1 MTNVKSIWTISD
13 VHILRHS
20 IPIYTLQGYPK
31 ISLVFLNL
39 PDGDFG
45 GFGFWRNNFQSLQKL
60 LWGTI
65 KEIKAIDGSNSF
77 TTTSLQSTLLELIK
91 EYRPDTL
98 RTQDIDFV
106 FWDHSDHRAVA
117 SLVKNA
123 HMLYTAPHTFI
134 SYIDYMDLFY
144 KPNIVGVDFDVKEQ
158 AFAAYAAYDSE
169 IGCYRCFFNTYFYW
183 LKRQYIRMT
192 RRKTPG

>member
-1 MTNVKSIWTISD
+1 
-13 VHILRHS
+13 
-20 IPIYTLQGYPK
+20 
-31 ISLVFLNL
+31 
-39 PDGDFG
+39 
-45 GFGFWRNNFQSLQKL
+45 

-65 KEIKAIDGSNSF
+65 REIDPIDGSNSF
-77 TTTSLQSTLLELIK
+77 TATSLQSTLLKLIK

-117 SLVKNA
+117 SLVENA
-123 HMLYTAPHTFI
+123 HMRYTAPHTFI

-144 KPNIVGVDFDVKEQ
+144 APNIFGADFDVKEQ

-169 IGCYRCFFNTYFYW
+169 IGCYRCFFNPYFYW

-192 RRKTPG
+192 AVR